1 MKSSFINRNRLTLLT
16 TFYWFLLAY
25 ILAALIWWF
34 IELWRQNINEFNFKL
49 AQIEVNDPYYANK
62 SNDLFLARKK
72 KESQFI
78 GEGVFFLLM
87 TMSGAVFVYRSAR
100 RQIML
105 NEQQRRFMTAVT
117 HELKTPIAITKL
129 NLETLRSRKLDPP
142 IQEKLIGKTLEETNR
157 LNDLCNNI
165 LLTSQL
171 DVGDYRLN
179 IEEIDLKELATRV
192 TIDFRQRFPKR
203 ELLLEGHDTAL
214 VRGDLL
220 LLQLAM
226 NNLVENALK
235 YSPAD
240 SPVLISLTYK
250 GRRAQLQVTDKGPG
264 IPDKEKKLVFGKFYR
279 MGDENTPKTKG
290 TGLGLWLSQRIVA
303 DHGGELFILD
313 NQPKGSIFV
322 MDFPTK

>member
-1 MKSSFINRNRLTLLT
+1 MTSFLNRNRLTLLT
-16 TFYWFLLAY
+16 IVYWFLLYY

-34 IELWRQNINEFNFKL
+34 IELWRQNTYEFNFKL
-49 AQIEVNDPYYANK
+49 AQIDQNDPYYAAK
-62 SNDLFLARKK
+62 SNDLYLAKKK

-87 TMSGAVFVYRSAR
+87 TLAGAVFVYRSAR
-100 RQIML
+100 RQIRL
-105 NEQQRRFMTAVT
+105 NDQQRRFMTAVT

-129 NLETLRSRKLDPP
+129 NLETMRNRRLEPAM
-142 IQEKLIGKTLEETNR
+142 QEKLIGKTLEETNR

-171 DVGDYRLN
+171 DAGDYRLN
-179 IEEIDLKELATRV
+179 IEDIDLHDLTERV
-192 TIDFRQRFPKR
+192 VVDFRQRFPKR
-203 ELLLEGHDTAL
+203 DLVLDGADTAL

-235 YSPAD
+235 YSPAEE
-240 SPVLISLTYK
+240 PIHLHLTFK
-250 GRRAQLQVTDKGPG
+250 DRRAQVQVADRGPG
-264 IPDKEKKLVFGKFYR
+264 IPDAEKKQVFGKFYR
-279 MGDENTPKTKG
+279 MGDANMPKTKG

-303 DHGGELFILD
+303 DHGGALFILD

-322 MDFPTK
+322 MDFPIK

>member
-1 MKSSFINRNRLTLLT
+1 MSSFINRNRLTLLT
-16 TFYWFLLAY
+16 IIYWFLLSY

-34 IELWRQNINEFNFKL
+34 IELWRQNTNDFNFKL
-49 AQIEVNDPYYANK
+49 AQIERTDPYFAAR
-62 SNDLFLARKK
+62 SNDLYLARKK

-87 TMSGAVFVYRSAR
+87 TMTGAVFVYRSAR
-100 RQIML
+100 RQIKL

-129 NLETLRSRKLDPP
+129 NLETLRNRKLEPAM
-142 IQEKLIGKTLEETNR
+142 QERLIGKTLEETNR

-171 DVGDYRLN
+171 DAGDYRLN
-179 IEEIDLKELATRV
+179 IEDIDLFELAERV
-192 TIDFRQRFPKR
+192 TVDFRQRFPKR
-203 ELLLEGHDTAL
+203 ELVLEGDDTAM

-235 YSPAD
+235 YSPSDA
-240 SPVLISLTYK
+240 PIALRLNFK
-250 GRRAQLQVTDKGPG
+250 GKRAQFQIADLGPG
-264 IPDKEKKLVFGKFYR
+264 IPDSEKQLVFGKFYR
-279 MGDENTPKTKG
+279 MGGENTPKTKG

-322 MDFPTK
+322 MDFPIK